1 MSNNNLQLYRN
12 KVYFDNKDDAKKAL
26 KSQLESSSDGEL
38 VISRYAVKDDNGTV
52 VDVKTLFGFA
62 AKANGDDNAFATI
75 CDYEDFFTNSKL
87 TVNDVVANWDKINMS
102 LSVVVN
108 ASDIKTSSEYSA
120 ITYSAIGD
128 TIFESIV
135 SGMSMDV
142 ALSTIESNISTLI
155 QVIIENEFVT
165 ASALTNFNDAAG
177 FNDGKYSADE
187 NDVHLSGA
195 TSLKNADTLLS
206 EAIDSVEYELQ
217 SQADRIT
224 QVEQNTEIKDSDI
237 IKIVNAT
244 DENENVI
251 GKKFILADNI
261 DIICGEY

>member
-12 KVYFDNKDDAKKAL
+12 KVYFDNKDDAKNAL

-75 CDYEDFFTNSKL
+75 CDYEDFFTNSTL
-87 TVNDVVANWDKINMS
+87 TVNEVAANWDKTNMS

-108 ASDIKTSSEYSA
+108 ASDIKTSSGYKT
-120 ITYSAIGD
+120 IPYSAIGD
-128 TIFESIV
+128 TTFESIEAEEPIE
-135 SGMSMDV
+135 S
-142 ALSTIESNISTLI
+142 ALSTIESNIETLI

-165 ASALTNFNDAAG
+165 ANALTNFNDAAG
-177 FNDGKYSADE
+177 FNDGKYSTDG

-195 TSLKNADTLLS
+195 TNLQEADSLLS
-206 EAIDSVEYELQ
+206 KAIDSVEYELQ

-224 QVEQNTEIKDSDI
+224 QVEQNT
-237 IKIVNAT
+237 KI
-244 DENENVI
+244 
-251 GKKFILADNI
+251 DN
-261 DIICGEY
+261 IICGEY